1 MIYKTTMMAVTSFLV
16 TMMVGGNGPRYHR
29 LHISVSSQA
38 APLNLTYLPLYI
50 SNISPH
56 IAPAIKN
63 TTDPTHLS
71 HIIRLSHEFQGSIC
85 FGWISL
91 IKDVFSFHY
100 LVEIF
105 VKSEESCCSN
115 FNAPIRSYNGTAGQ
129 DYYEAKRAHFV
140 MLECCRGGRDA
151 SVAGDQSSV
160 DVHGDGSDASLWR
173 GIHCCHSRVEFPE
186 SATPNLTLPFH
197 CMQPLPVKLNTML
210 Q

>member
-1 MIYKTTMMAVTSFLV
+1 MMTVTSFLV
-16 TMMVGGNGPRYHR
+16 TMTMGGNGPRYHR

-63 TTDPTHLS
+63 TTDPTHPS

-91 IKDVFSFHY
+91 IKDVLSFLY

-105 VKSEESCCSN
+105 VKSAN
-115 FNAPIRSYNGTAGQ
+115 FVVPIPMHDRNAGQ

-140 MLECCRGGRDA
+140 MLECWRGGRDA

-160 DVHGDGSDASLWR
+160 DVQHGDGSDASLQR
-173 GIHCCHSRVEFPE
+173 GIHCCHSASTLAWNSRNP
-186 SATPNLTLPFH
+186 PPLT
-197 CMQPLPVKLNTML
+197 
-210 Q
+210 